1 MFDSKISVS
10 SLITDLKTEIDVAL
24 PISNKT
30 YITWFNGLEQLLYSE
45 FIREHGKIIINS
57 PTSNPIDIDSL
68 IVPANESPIR
78 FEDVY
83 TVFAD
88 ETQLI
93 KSSLVSGII
102 FPNTYYKQGTDIGY
116 NVSSTPAKLT
126 IVYFVK
132 PAIKTVSE
140 SDVIGTGNLMLPLEF
155 IDLMKAKLRGEAYK
169 LANEDSLA
177 AKWIN
182 DYNVLLENFKAWIS
196 SRQAQFGM

>member
-30 YITWFNGLEQLLYSE
+30 YITWLNGLEQLLYSE
-45 FIREHGKIIINS
+45 FIREHGKITINS

-78 FEDVY
+78 FEDIY

-102 FPNTYYKQGTDIGY
+102 FPNTYYKQGADIGY

-155 IDLMKAKLRGEAYK
+155 IDLMKSKLRGEAYK

-182 DYNVLLENFKAWIS
+182 DYNVLLENFKAWVS